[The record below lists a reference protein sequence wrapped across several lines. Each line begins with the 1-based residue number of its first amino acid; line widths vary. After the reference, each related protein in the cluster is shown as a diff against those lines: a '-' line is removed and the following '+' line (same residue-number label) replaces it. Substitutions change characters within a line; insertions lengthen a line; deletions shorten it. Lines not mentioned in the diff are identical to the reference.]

1 MRYRWIVN
9 EQYIVEVVRSI
20 TDRDI
25 PPSADEME
33 DVGEIVSMRRA
44 VEAPFLKI
52 PPHMAYNGHHL
63 RRANVRDILEAS
75 AVEQEAFNL
84 PVSER
89 GPLYQEITKIKGE

>member
-9 EQYIVEVVRSI
+9 EVYMVEVTRSI
-20 TDRDI
+20 ADRDV
-25 PPSADEME
+25 PPTADEME
-33 DVGEIVSMRRA
+33 DVGEIASMRRA

-89 GPLYQEITKIKGE
+89 TGHYKEITKIKGD

>member
-20 TDRDI
+20 ADRDV
-25 PPSADEME
+25 PPSTDEME